1 HQAQSLLEPL
11 VARHPDKARYRQ
23 ELARIYHFL
32 GWLHN
37 LRDKQEEAEHY
48 NRQVLALRE
57 GLVRDFPGVGGYR
70 EDLGYTLNN
79 ILKLEG
85 DLGRPHEAE
94 EVYVRLLPL
103 WQTLAADFPTLPE
116 YGSMVGLAHFNLA
129 QVLLKRRDPAS
140 LTRCRGLLNQ
150 AVEAQLAAL

>member
-1 HQAQSLLEPL
+1 
-11 VARHPDKARYRQ
+11 
-23 ELARIYHFL
+23 
-32 GWLHN
+32 
-37 LRDKQEEAEHY
+37 
-48 NRQVLALRE
+48 
-57 GLVRDFPGVGGYR
+57 
-70 EDLGYTLNN
+70 
-79 ILKLEG
+79 
-85 DLGRPHEAE
+85 

-150 AVEAQLAAL
+150 AVEAQLAALKVNPRNQDHRQRLAWAFDLLAETRVRLGEQGEAERPAARLTELFPEDAARYRGALARAGKRP